1 MRKLLALTLSL
12 LMALACNGALA
23 DAIDPTA
30 AAGAADAL
38 APTVTTP
45 MTGGALTVD
54 GANGDEPVLFE
65 ISGNGADY
73 DVANYT
79 FADGKWTLTAEYT
92 GLTGDQT
99 VVATNNGG
107 QNTDKTPLNGETM
120 NWLVITYI
128 NGAGE
133 KVQQGYQYYVDWF
146 QYINGLT
153 AQEVASFSRLTLPCW
168 YPDNT
173 ANVFGPKVNGSWQ
186 TYAAV
191 DLSADGTQSF
201 DLIGA
206 GAWKIGTV
214 TVTVDGDSVVVDYYM
229 TEDVNTCDVWDDI
242 NIDTE
247 YVNLFADADAID
259 MRAESAFAFGEPIS
273 ISADL
278 GGDTTVAL
286 YVCNVVDYPSH
297 SPYVVRFWPNAP
309 ENAAIAESMAK
320 LMAE

>member
-1 MRKLLALTLSL
+1 MRKLLTLTLSL
-12 LMALACNGALA
+12 MVALACNGALA

-30 AAGAADAL
+30 VTGASDAL
-38 APTVTTP
+38 APAVDTP
-45 MTGGALTVD
+45 LTGGMLTVD
-54 GANGDEPVLFE
+54 GADGEEPVLFE
-65 ISGNGADY
+65 ITGNGAAY

-99 VVATNNGG
+99 IVATNNGG
-107 QNTDKTPLNGETM
+107 QNTDKTPLNGEVT
-120 NWLVITYI
+120 NWLVITYV
-128 NGAGE
+128 NGEGE
-133 KVQQGYQYYVDWF
+133 EVQLGYQYYVDWF

-153 AQEVASFSRLTLPCW
+153 AQEAASFSQLTLPCW

-191 DLSADGTQSF
+191 DLSADGVQRF

-214 TVTVDGDSVVVDYYM
+214 TVTVDGDSVVVDYFM
-229 TEDVNTCDVWDDI
+229 TEDVNTRDTWDDI
-242 NIDTE
+242 TVDTE

-259 MRAESAFAFGEPIS
+259 MKAESAFAFGEPIS

-278 GGDTTVAL
+278 GGDTMVAL
-286 YVCNVVDYPSH
+286 YVRNVVDFPSH
-297 SPYVVRFWPNAP
+297 SPFVVRFWPNTPA
-309 ENAAIAESMAK
+309 NAATADAMAA